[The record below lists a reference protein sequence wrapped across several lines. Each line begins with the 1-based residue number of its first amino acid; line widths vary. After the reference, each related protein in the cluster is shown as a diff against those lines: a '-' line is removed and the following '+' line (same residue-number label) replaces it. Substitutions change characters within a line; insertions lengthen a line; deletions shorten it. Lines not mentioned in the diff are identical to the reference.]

1 MSLKEFKL
9 AYGHGTQSVMLP
21 EEHISDVL
29 EGVPTPACDV
39 KEATIECMRHPIG
52 AEPLHDLVKKGD
64 KVASSS
70 LTSPAHGTALPN
82 SPSTSSTN

>member
-29 EGVPTPACDV
+29 EGVPTPRLRR
-39 KEATIECMRHPIG
+39 ERSHHRMH
-52 AEPLHDLVKKGD
+52 
-64 KVASSS
+64 ASSDRR
-70 LTSPAHGTALPN
+70 
-82 SPSTSSTN
+82 

>member
-39 KEATIECMRHPIG
+39 KEATMNACVIRS
-52 AEPLHDLVKKGD
+52 AL
-64 KVASSS
+64 S
-70 LTSPAHGTALPN
+70 LSTTS
-82 SPSTSSTN
+82 